1 MILSTKLS
9 VVLLLSALSQFTYG
23 QNYSVH
29 NKNKSYL
36 SLIGGVNFSLPKI
49 TDRYSVLTSN
59 STRLEK
65 DYDNIIENPGAQF
78 GIRYSFNLTNSISL
92 VGDVAYQSV
101 GFKYFTNYSWTDTV
115 NKQEFNREMHHVQ
128 KISYFTVPLQARWEI
143 TNGQLKPYIQGGV
156 SLDFRHQA
164 KKIIHYD
171 NTIDGEETDN
181 ELASS
186 AEVSIKENTRK
197 FNLGLTGGVGLNY
210 YTKYVTFGL
219 EGNVKYGLFKVISD
233 ENRYSDLNGFA
244 LKYLDVFDQFKMVV
258 LNVQL
263 SVSVPLNNSIS
274 TNILRRKKYYKRR

>member
-1 MILSTKLS
+1 
-9 VVLLLSALSQFTYG
+9 
-23 QNYSVH
+23 
-29 NKNKSYL
+29 
-36 SLIGGVNFSLPKI
+36 
-49 TDRYSVLTSN
+49 
-59 STRLEK
+59 
-65 DYDNIIENPGAQF
+65 
-78 GIRYSFNLTNSISL
+78 
-92 VGDVAYQSV
+92 
-101 GFKYFTNYSWTDTV
+101 TV

-186 AEVSIKENTRK
+186 AEVSIKDYTRK